1 MKRIITYEGYLDE
14 AKLGQCLAELFPN
27 NEFIHDKAV
36 PGAGIGNRPDY
47 RCEELK
53 LIVEFDGYQHYCQVD
68 VIYKDRLKD
77 ATYTNMGYRIVRIPY
92 FVQLTSNVV
101 NHYFGVDDVDMQIDF
116 PHGFIADKGEKLPA
130 EFCSLGIARFVDE
143 LQELHFI
150 QNDII
155 RSLKAKIE
163 KYDGDLARVLPLD
176 VAHCCK
182 TLLKHIETN

>member
-1 MKRIITYEGYLDE
+1 
-14 AKLGQCLAELFPN
+14 
-27 NEFIHDKAV
+27 
-36 PGAGIGNRPDY
+36 
-47 RCEELK
+47 
-53 LIVEFDGYQHYCQVD
+53 
-68 VIYKDRLKD
+68 
-77 ATYTNMGYRIVRIPY
+77 
-92 FVQLTSNVV
+92 VV

-116 PHGFIADKGEKLPA
+116 PQGFIADKGEKLPA

-150 QNDII
+150 QDDII

-176 VAHCCK
+176 VAHCSK

>member
-1 MKRIITYEGYLDE
+1 MKRIVTYKGYLDE
-14 AKLGQCLAELFPN
+14 AKLGHCLAELFPN
-27 NEFIHDKAV
+27 YEFIHDKAV

-53 LIVEFDGYQHYCQVD
+53 LIVEFDGFQHYCQVD

-116 PHGFIADKGEKLPA
+116 PQGFIADKGEKLPA
-130 EFCSLGIARFVDE
+130 EFCSLGIARFIDE
-143 LQELHFI
+143 LHELNFI
-150 QNDII
+150 QNEII
-155 RSLKAKIE
+155 CSLKNKIK
-163 KYDGDLARVLPLD
+163 KYNGDSARVLPIE
-176 VAHCCK
+176 V
-182 TLLKHIETN
+182 TLCNKELKVLLESK